1 MILTFIYSFNQ
12 IQSDFLLAVII
23 GLLPVILAFSFI
35 IFVVYRSRREADFR
49 KREAELKLKQ
59 AEGELKALRAQINPH
74 FIFNCLNSIHH
85 YIQQQEAK
93 EAGIY
98 LIKFSQ
104 MIRYVLESSAKNW
117 VSLED
122 ELETNINYLQLE
134 QLRSNHSFSF
144 DFSCAEDIIPSDIF
158 IPPMLLQPFLENAV
172 WHGAK
177 ANAKIQ
183 LFISFE
189 NETYLNC
196 QIKNLGDGT
205 SEKMP
210 HDLSNFIKKSS
221 MGLMLMEERFQSLNE
236 LRGFQ
241 SGFDISDLEGGGK
254 AVGIR
259 MPYEKEV

>member
-1 MILTFIYSFNQ
+1 MILIFIYSLNQ
-12 IQSDFLLAVII
+12 IQSDFLLPVII

-59 AEGELKALRAQINPH
+59 SEGELKALRAQINPH

-85 YIQQQEAK
+85 YIQQQDTK

-122 ELETNINYLQLE
+122 ELETNKNYLQLE
-134 QLRSNHSFSF
+134 QLRSNHSFNF
-144 DFSCAEDIIPSDIF
+144 EFLWAEDIVPSDIF

-177 ANAKIQ
+177 TNARIQ
-183 LFISFE
+183 LLISFE

-196 QIKNLGDGT
+196 KINNHGNGI

-221 MGLMLMEERFQSLNE
+221 MGLKLMEERFQSLNE
-236 LRGFQ
+236 VRGFQ
-241 SGFDISDLEGGGK
+241 SGFKISNLDAGGK
-254 AVGIR
+254 TVGIR